1 LKHFYVKTKL
11 ACNLEKF
18 ITKFGFRNKKIIIVS
33 DEKIIKNC
41 SKFFAPNLEKI
52 IQKQLI
58 LEDPKTDEK
67 NLEIIEKSVQ
77 GFDLI
82 IAIGSGTINDL
93 CKLTSAKNN
102 IPYIIFASA
111 PSMNG
116 YLSKNASILI
126 EGHKKTVPATLPLA
140 VFCDLEILKNA
151 PKELIKA
158 GIGDSFCFYSC
169 WFDWYLSHILLDTYF
184 DENLMKIL
192 QKKMNFL
199 VKNYEK
205 YSLDDEKLLKL
216 LIEILLISGISMTKA
231 GGSYP
236 ASQSEHLI
244 AHILEMKYMKKMHKI
259 LHGKQI
265 AVTTLTSASL
275 QKKLLK
281 NYAKKSPILI
291 SEVNFEEKLEKYFD
305 SKIALECK
313 KEFNQKNVLIKKARN
328 LLNQDW
334 QKHHLKLSK
343 ILLDETKLKK
353 IFKHFKINCS
363 HKSFSINKKEYDEA
377 VNFAKFIRNRFT
389 CLDLSYT
396 IST

>member
-1 LKHFYVKTKL
+1 MKHFYVKTKL
-11 ACNLEKF
+11 ACNLKKF
-18 ITKFGFRNKKIIIVS
+18 ITKFGFENKKIIIVS

-58 LEDPKTDEK
+58 LENPKADEK
-67 NLEIIEKSVQ
+67 NLEIVEKSVQ

-169 WFDWYLSHILLDTYF
+169 WFDWYLSHILLGTYF
-184 DENLMKIL
+184 DESLMKIL

-205 YSLDDEKLLKL
+205 YSLDDEKLLKI

-244 AHILEMKYMKKMHKI
+244 AHILEMKYMEKMHKI

-305 SKIALECK
+305 RKIALECK
-313 KEFNQKNVLIKKARN
+313 KEFNQKDILVKKSKN
-328 LLNQDW
+328 LSDQDW
-334 QKHHLKLSK
+334 RKHHLKLSK
-343 ILLDETKLKK
+343 ILLDESKLKK
-353 IFKHFKINCS
+353 IFKHFKINS
-363 HKSFSINKKEYDEA
+363 SYKYFSINKKEYDEA
-377 VNFAKFIRNRFT
+377 VNLAKFIRNRFT
-389 CLDLSYT
+389 CLDLSCKQN
-396 IST
+396 